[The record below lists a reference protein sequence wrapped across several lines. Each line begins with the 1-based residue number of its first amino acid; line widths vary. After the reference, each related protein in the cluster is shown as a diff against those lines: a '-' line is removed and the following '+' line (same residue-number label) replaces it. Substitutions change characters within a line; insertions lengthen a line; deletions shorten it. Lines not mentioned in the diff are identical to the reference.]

1 MYTITTASKVFFSL
15 HKVKKTLNANYIRFF
30 LLNFL
35 KNLCVKICVK
45 KRGTHE
51 MRKFKSVNELVN
63 SLKPDYPVYCIRTEQ
78 IKKSVTFFKEN
89 FPGKILYAVKTNPH
103 EKIIKQIISN
113 GVKDFDVASLS
124 EIKLIKKIS
133 SEVNLHFM
141 HTIKSKQSISS
152 AYFDYGVKSFS
163 LDNKDELR
171 KILEATN
178 QAKDLKLFVRIAIS
192 NEHAE
197 IDLSRKFGALPSE
210 ALGLVRLCKEHSR
223 KLGISFHVGS
233 QCMEKISYSKG
244 IREVGNIIKKT
255 KIIPD
260 IINIGGGF
268 PAIYPDL
275 KPEPLIKYMEEIK
288 KGIDNL
294 KLNKLPEIICEP
306 GRAIVAESGSSI
318 VKVILRKKQN
328 LYINDG
334 TYGSLFDAG
343 VPNFIFPSKMITDGR
358 IQSKKMTSFSFFGP
372 TCDSLDYMK
381 GPFLLPNN
389 IKEGDYIELGQL
401 GAYGLTFRT
410 NFNGFY
416 SNEIYEVNDKP
427 IMSLFEESNEKV
439 DSLVA

>member
-1 MYTITTASKVFFSL
+1 
-15 HKVKKTLNANYIRFF
+15 
-30 LLNFL
+30 
-35 KNLCVKICVK
+35 
-45 KRGTHE
+45 

-63 SLKPDYPVYCIRTEQ
+63 TLKPDYPVYCIRPDE
-78 IKKSVTFFKEN
+78 IKKSVKFFKDS
-89 FPGKILYAVKTNPH
+89 FPGRILYAVKTNPH
-103 EKIIKQIISN
+103 EKIIRQIISS

-124 EIKLIKKIS
+124 EIKLIKKIN

-141 HTIKSKQSISS
+141 HTIKSKESISS
-152 AYFDYGVKSFS
+152 AYFNYGVKSFS

-178 QAKDLKLFVRIAIS
+178 QAKDLNLFVRIAIS

-210 ALGLVRLCKEHSR
+210 ALGLVRLCKEYSK

-233 QCMEKISYSKG
+233 QCMQKISYSKG
-244 IREVGNIIKKT
+244 IREIGNIIKKT

-260 IINIGGGF
+260 IINVGGGF

-288 KGIDNL
+288 KGIKNL
-294 KLNKLPEIICEP
+294 KLNKLPEIMCEP
-306 GRAIVAESGSSI
+306 GRAIVAESGSTI
-318 VKVILRKKQN
+318 AKVILRKKQN

-343 VPNFIFPSKMITDGR
+343 VPNFVFPSKMITDGR
-358 IQSKKMTSFSFFGP
+358 VQSKKLTAFSFFGP
-372 TCDSLDYMK
+372 TCDSLDYMR

-410 NFNGFY
+410 NFNGFF
-416 SNEIYEVNDKP
+416 SNEIFEVNDKP
-427 IMSLFEESNEKV
+427 IMSSYEESNEKV